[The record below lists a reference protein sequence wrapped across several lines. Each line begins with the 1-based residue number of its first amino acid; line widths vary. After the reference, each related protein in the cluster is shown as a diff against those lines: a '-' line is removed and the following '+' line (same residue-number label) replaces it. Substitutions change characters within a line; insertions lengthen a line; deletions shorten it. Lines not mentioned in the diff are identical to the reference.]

1 MKPIQVGL
9 LGMGSV
15 GRGVW
20 TVLAR
25 NGEEIERRA
34 GRPIRITWVGTR
46 TLAKA
51 QDATRD
57 DGLRA
62 YVPGDF
68 VAPHELGRELTEQVG
83 ACERSGE
90 QDFGVAVAVV
100 EL

>member
-1 MKPIQVGL
+1 MVRN
-9 LGMGSV
+9 LGQRIV
-15 GRGVW
+15 VDHE
-20 TVLAR
+20 LAEPQR
-25 NGEEIERRA
+25 
-34 GRPIRITWVGTR
+34 
-46 TLAKA
+46 
-51 QDATRD
+51 ATRD

-100 EL
+100 ELERDDEFFARDRLGVSKRRAAAVRERVTR